1 MKLYF
6 SPGACSM
13 ATHILLEWI
22 GKPYATEK
30 VEIHDPKSPSLL
42 KVNPLGAVP
51 VIEDNGMV
59 LTQNAGIMNY
69 LAALHPEAK
78 LMGDGSPKAVGEVNH
93 WLGLLNSD
101 LHPAFKPMFGA
112 TAYIGDEKAIA
123 KTQENAKRTVHKLL
137 ERINTDM
144 NTNGWLTG
152 YRSMA
157 DAYLFVMLGWCDF
170 LKWEHADL
178 ANLQKLVQNMR
189 ADAGV
194 QAVMK
199 KEHG

>member
-6 SPGACSM
+6 SPGSCSM

-22 GKPYATEK
+22 GKPYEIEK
-30 VEIHDPKSPSLL
+30 VSIHAPKSPSLL

-51 VIEDNGMV
+51 VVEDNGFV

-78 LMGDGSPKAVGEVNH
+78 LAGDGSPKAIAEVNH

-101 LHPAFKPMFGA
+101 LHVAFKPMFGS
-112 TAYIGDEKAIA
+112 TAYLGDEKAIA
-123 KTQENAKRTVHKLL
+123 KSKEIAQKQVRRLL
-137 ERINTDM
+137 ERINADM

-157 DAYLFVMLGWCDF
+157 DAYLFVILTWCDV
-170 LKWEHADL
+170 LKFDYGDL
-178 ANLQKLVQNMR
+178 VNLQKLVSAMR

-194 QAVMK
+194 QAVLRSEK
-199 KEHG
+199 A